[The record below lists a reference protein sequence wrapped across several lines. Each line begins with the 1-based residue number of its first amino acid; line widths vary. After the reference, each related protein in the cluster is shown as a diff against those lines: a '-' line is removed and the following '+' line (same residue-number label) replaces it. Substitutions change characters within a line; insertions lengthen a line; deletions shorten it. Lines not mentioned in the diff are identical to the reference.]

1 MTTLELK
8 GLTKRF
14 GKTVAADDVSFELR
28 EGEIFGFIGPNG
40 AGKSTTLRMIIGA
53 LTPDAGEILMDGTP
67 INKNRHY
74 RQNIAYVPGD
84 INLWG
89 NLTGEEV
96 IRFFMK
102 VRGYTDMEHKDRL
115 VERFRLDTSK
125 KCKAY
130 SKGNRQKVAL
140 ICAFLS
146 DAGLLIFDEPTSGL
160 DPLMERNFHEE
171 VTAAKKDGRSIL
183 LSSHILS
190 EVEKLAD
197 RIAII
202 REGKIIETGRLETLR
217 HITRTEYVV
226 QAEGDLDVLKELPY
240 VHDYEVTETGV
251 HMRVDNDAVGD
262 FLQALAPHQPSHL
275 ESLPP
280 RLEDIFM
287 RYYEGRREQS

>member
-1 MTTLELK
+1 MTVLELK

-53 LTPDAGEILMDGTP
+53 LTPDSGEILMDGTP
-67 INKNRHY
+67 IRKNRHY

-84 INLWG
+84 IDLWG

-102 VRGYTDMEHKDRL
+102 VRGYQDTAHKDRL
-115 VERFRLDTSK
+115 VERFRLDTKK

-146 DAGLLIFDEPTSGL
+146 DARLLIFDEPTSGL
-160 DPLMERNFHEE
+160 DPLMERTFHEE
-171 VTAAKKDGRSIL
+171 VTAAKRDGRTIL

-202 REGKIIETGRLETLR
+202 REGQIIETGRLETLR

-226 QAEGDLDVLKELPY
+226 QAEGDLDALKSLSY
-240 VHDYEVTETGV
+240 VHDYEVTEAGT

-287 RYYEGRREQS
+287 RYYEGRHEQS

>member
-1 MTTLELK
+1 MTVLELK

-14 GKTVAADDVSFELR
+14 GRTVAADDVSFELR

-53 LTPDAGEILMDGTP
+53 LTPDSGEILMDGTP
-67 INKNRHY
+67 ISKNRHY

-84 INLWG
+84 VNLWG

-102 VRGYTDMEHKDRL
+102 VRGYSDMERKDRL
-115 VERFRLDTSK
+115 VERFRLDTKK

-146 DAGLLIFDEPTSGL
+146 DARLLIFDEPTSGL
-160 DPLMERNFHEE
+160 DPLMERIFHEE
-171 VTAAKKDGRSIL
+171 VTAAKHDGRTIL

-202 REGKIIETGRLETLR
+202 REGRIIETGRLETLR

-226 QAEGDLDVLKELPY
+226 QAEGGLEALKSLPY
-240 VHDYEVTETGV
+240 VHDYEVTDEGA
-251 HMRVDNDAVGD
+251 HMRVDNEAVGD

-287 RYYEGRREQS
+287 RYYEDRREQS